1 MPVTTTVTE
10 FRTWQA
16 GQPVRFG
23 LVDGRPVRL
32 PEEAQGAS
40 RVARVRQVAGRVLA
54 SEAAVTAWLE
64 HPLAALGGLEPETL
78 AADGEEGCQAVLRT
92 LVAMGRLRE
101 GAGG

>member
-1 MPVTTTVTE
+1 MPVATSETE
-10 FRTWQA
+10 FRTWEA
-16 GQPVRFG
+16 SQPVRFD

-32 PEEAQGAS
+32 PEETQGAS

-54 SEAAVTAWLE
+54 GEAAVTAWLGR
-64 HPLAALGGLEPETL
+64 PQAALGGLKPETL
-78 AADGEEGCQAVLRT
+78 AADGEEGCQAVLRA